1 MRSLGFDEENRTMIK
16 ASIKLSIIVYSTNVL
31 VPQSMLL
38 WALVWIVIS
47 GYASGTPILSY
58 KLKIFFLYGIT
69 NNYTQATDM
78 NKKFTL
84 ARRIKSYLRTMCVLI
99 YREYVNILKHLL
111 MTHFLFLRSTVLR
124 DIGNTHHMSCWF
136 LVIHHMYCT

>member
-1 MRSLGFDEENRTMIK
+1 MYSVFVYILYISSLYGYGLREFIMRSLGFDEENRTMIK

-47 GYASGTPILSY
+47 GYAFGTPILSY

-84 ARRIKSYLRTMCVLI
+84 ARRIKSYLSM
-99 YREYVNILKHLL
+99 YYVCINL
-111 MTHFLFLRSTVLR
+111 
-124 DIGNTHHMSCWF
+124 
-136 LVIHHMYCT
+136 